1 MNLKKIGAAF
11 PAGMIMLLSAVSASA
26 NVALPS

>member
-1 MNLKKIGAAF
+1 MNVKKIGAALL
-11 PAGMIMLLSAVSASA
+11 AGVMMIGSAISASA